1 MKEEEDIASYDE
13 NNRDI
18 IGFFNVYRVKMILLL
33 FVVILIYVVIFS
45 LLNNASTANP
55 ERKPYIFVIEIVLW
69 AVLIAIIV
77 LNVRYY
83 NDKDFSFDQMFKNLF
98 SEKIPQIDVNV
109 HKGKDYIEEDGDKG
123 NGGGSNGGRGDGDK
137 GNGGRSNGG
146 GSNGGGSNGGTGKDD
161 YRDYPRRATGE
172 KRKDEVFHL
181 RKNIFNYSEA
191 KEACGLLDSR
201 LATYDEIENAYSN
214 GANWCS
220 YGWSDDQ
227 MVLFPTQK
235 EYLNQLKQFPGHEH
249 DCGRLGINGGY
260 VKNKYAKFGVNCYGK
275 KPYATEK
282 DREYL
287 SKYKLSGSVP
297 DDMLKKLREEK
308 QKDFL
313 VTPFNKDKWSAIG

>member
-69 AVLIAIIV
+69 AVLIAVIV

-123 NGGGSNGGRGDGDK
+123 NGG
-137 GNGGRSNGG
+137 RSNGG
-146 GSNGGGSNGGTGKDD
+146 GSNGGRRSDGGSNGGSNGGRSDGGRTNDD
-161 YRDYPRRATGE
+161 YRDYPKRATGE

-235 EYLNQLKQFPGHEH
+235 EYFNQLKQFPGHEH
-249 DCGRLGINGGY
+249 DCGRVGINGGY